1 MTYCWGRSEGEG
13 GTEVTKAVS
22 PRNWQQSTIKA
33 AIWRREGRKREK
45 ESNNESFRRK
55 TQMTLWN
62 LVVLLS
68 WQFQRKRRIS
78 FHSMTIRSNHGTVRE
93 LMPSGFTLGTSKLLH
108 SGNSLRKP
116 SSRLFLCQEIY
127 MDILFH
133 SCSLLG
139 REELFEKL
147 NKWRIMIRSNC
158 ASKTWAKF
166 FL

>member
-1 MTYCWGRSEGEG
+1 MTISFFNTWKNNLYIYTPQNDIPWPKLNSWYKRWKNYLMRIEIFLKFK
-13 GTEVTKAVS
+13 TK
-22 PRNWQQSTIKA
+22 NI
-33 AIWRREGRKREK
+33 
-45 ESNNESFRRK
+45 
-55 TQMTLWN
+55 WN
-62 LVVLLS
+62 LGCEYQIQ
-68 WQFQRKRRIS
+68 WD
-78 FHSMTIRSNHGTVRE
+78 RSNHGTVRE